1 MMRDDLPLPDVPQ
14 IATFSPGRMLKLTLF
29 STGGE
34 YGLYGVSW
42 SAFPGSRFYRWH
54 GTYP

>member
-1 MMRDDLPLPDVPQ
+1 MRDDLPLPDVPQ